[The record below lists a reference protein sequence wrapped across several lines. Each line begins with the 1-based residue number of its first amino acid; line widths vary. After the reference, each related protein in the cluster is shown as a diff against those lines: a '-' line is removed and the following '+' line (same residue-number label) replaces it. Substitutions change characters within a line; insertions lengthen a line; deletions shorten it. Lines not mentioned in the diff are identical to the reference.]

1 MVDVQQDRMQIFEE
15 KLQKK
20 EFSECID
27 TANKLL
33 DSLKTMDQSEAAK
46 VKIACYLAIGDAYL
60 GLKQFQEA
68 VSYFDKA
75 RKTSEDKYGMLAD
88 EAMIPIF
95 RLEKALKAWTSLE
108 GGGDAKSILTTSMLL
123 GAQSS
128 EAAAKIGP
136 GKHARTLQG
145 LWAVALEKQI
155 IKESNPFVVLYQ
167 TLVQKL
173 TSSRLEEFLART
185 SIVVSSTGLF
195 GMLVYGVFWWLT
207 HPYPV
212 EQYKVQHGDFRT
224 LNAQHCKAKGQKW
237 PFKTF
242 DSNATLA
249 WAADGSGEISGTD
262 DADRSKLPVAVYDG
276 TPASLATV
284 FFVTYSA
291 NNLLLRWN
299 GYAMQDQYATT
310 YFDATEPENSVA
322 AKMYSLRSNTQD
334 FFKRHGHYPGSSER
348 GDLSYTNP
356 FTKHGESIRCFAAKE
371 NVGDLAAAC
380 KAQGV
385 SPHPGMIACF
395 TAGPRRYLIG
405 GFDRSKNPVQ
415 TGAPNGF
422 INIVPNQKS
431 TTEELTNKIRGMI
444 VFEKPIDQLIY
455 LICAHTAFTGILL
468 VLLLGAV
475 GPALFLAT
483 RNWKNATRSKK
494 PAPRTVPMEASK
506 K

>member
-1 MVDVQQDRMQIFEE
+1 MVDVQQERMQIFEE

-20 EFSECID
+20 EYSECIE
-27 TANKLL
+27 TATKLL
-33 DSLKTMDQSEAAK
+33 DSLKTMDQMEAAK
-46 VKIACYLAIGDAYL
+46 IKIACYLAIGDAYL
-60 GLKQFQEA
+60 GLKQFQDA
-68 VSYFDKA
+68 VNYFDKA
-75 RKTSEDKYGMLAD
+75 RKLSEDKYGLLSD

-108 GGGDAKSILTTSMLL
+108 GGGDAKNILLTSVLL
-123 GAQSS
+123 TAQSS
-128 EAAAKIGP
+128 EAASKIEP

-145 LWAVALEKQI
+145 LWAVALDKQI
-155 IKESNPFVVLYQ
+155 MRESNPFVVLYQ
-167 TLVQKL
+167 TVVQKL

-212 EQYKVQHGDFRT
+212 EQYKIPHGDFRT

-242 DSNATLA
+242 DSNATLS
-249 WAADGSGEISGTD
+249 WSQDGNGEISGTD
-262 DADRSKLPVAVYDG
+262 IADRTKLPVAVYDG
-276 TPASLATV
+276 TPGSLATV
-284 FFVTYSA
+284 FIVTYSA

-310 YFDATEPENSVA
+310 YFDATEPENAVA
-322 AKMYSLRSNTQD
+322 SKMYSLRSNTQD
-334 FFKRHGHYPGSSER
+334 FFKRHGRYPGPNER

-356 FTKHGESIRCFAAKE
+356 FTKRGEGIRCFAAKE

-380 KAQGV
+380 KAQGI
-385 SPHPGMIACF
+385 SPHAGMIVCF
-395 TAGPRRYLIG
+395 TSGPRRYLIG
-405 GFDRSKNPVQ
+405 GFDRAKNPIQ

-431 TTEELTNKIRGMI
+431 VSEELTDKIRGMI
-444 VFEKPIDQLIY
+444 VFEKPIDQLIF
-455 LICAHTAFTGILL
+455 LICAHTAFTGILFVL
-468 VLLLGAV
+468 VLGAV

-483 RNWKNATRSKK
+483 RNWKTATRSKK
-494 PAPRTVPMEASK
+494 PPARTVPMETSK